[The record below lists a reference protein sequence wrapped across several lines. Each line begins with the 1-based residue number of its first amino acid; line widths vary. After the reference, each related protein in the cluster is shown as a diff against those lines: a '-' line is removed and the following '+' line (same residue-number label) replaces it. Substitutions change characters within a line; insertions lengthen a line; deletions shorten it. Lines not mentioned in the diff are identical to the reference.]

1 MDGLVED
8 ENLTNMTNVTT
19 FNCLAS
25 DALSSFNITD
35 PTHWMISDNLQG
47 AAPVLAAIYAIFFTL
62 AFIWNLFIVIT
73 YLVKYKLL
81 KEPGNL
87 FLFNLALADLLVA
100 VTVMIFSFVAQAG
113 SEFVFGYTDVVRCNV
128 CDFAGFCTMFFIF
141 MSFHL
146 LAALSIDRFI
156 QLTYPLRYKRLMSL
170 WRAVIVIIIS
180 WVVSFIV
187 AILPFLGFG
196 QYEFNRQFGSCIP
209 RFTGPNLKSGANNF
223 FYVAFAVVEALI
235 PIIIIGITNVFT
247 YRLVSKFLKKNLKRK
262 KTFRNAEELK
272 TNSEE
277 DKKHKQ
283 QQNQLV
289 KVFGAL
295 CISNCVSWTPV
306 IAVVVS
312 IGVVGAIASLRMVAS
327 RVPDGVYVFGWFC
340 YLTNPVVH
348 PIIESFFVK
357 DLRYQ
362 VTRAK
367 KSIRRASTAI
377 IKSTT
382 KLRFRDTDLD
392 RANQAIDSGATKTSK
407 RTIRFFNTD
416 KAKAKREAATD
427 TTTMSTEHVVVD
439 EMTSQQS
446 TTPSPVPKREI
457 KKMGKVGRSVT
468 FTDNTSVSPDREGG
482 VQLKSVLKRFSE
494 PAVMRL
500 EEVGEIIREENDEF
514 EENESN
520 LPVEITLPPATSNGL
535 NNGIHIREEN
545 DEFEENELNS
555 PVEITLPPTTSNGL
569 NNGIHI
575 RDETT
580 EIEQEDVHVNI
591 DDAEQAV
598 TGDTHIDIDGND
610 DDELASSNHSNRA
623 ETQV

>member
-1 MDGLVED
+1 MNGSGLMED
-8 ENLTNMTNVTT
+8 EMTNMTNVT

-25 DALSSFNITD
+25 DTLSSFNITNR
-35 PTHWMISDNLQG
+35 THWEITEELQG
-47 AAPVLAAIYAIFFTL
+47 AAPVLATIYAIFFAL
-62 AFIWNLFIVIT
+62 AFFWNLFIVIT
-73 YLVKYKLL
+73 YLAKYKLL

-100 VTVMIFSFVAQAG
+100 VTVMIFSSVAQAG
-113 SEFVFGYTDVVRCNV
+113 GEFIFGYTDIVRCNV
-128 CDFAGFCTMFFIF
+128 CDLAGFCTMFFVF

-170 WRAVIVIIIS
+170 WRAVIVISIS
-180 WVVSFIV
+180 WIVSFIIG
-187 AILPFLGFG
+187 ILPFLGFG

-209 RFTGPNLKSGANNF
+209 RFTGTNLKSSVNNF
-223 FYVAFAVVEALI
+223 FYVIFAALEALI

-262 KTFRNAEELK
+262 KTFRNDAELK
-272 TNSEE
+272 TNSAE

-295 CISNCVSWTPV
+295 CIANCVSWTPV
-306 IAVVVS
+306 IAVIFS
-312 IGVVGAIASLRMVAS
+312 IGVVGLTVAS
-327 RVPDGVYVFGWFC
+327 SIPDGVYVFGWFC

-416 KAKAKREAATD
+416 KAKAKREAALD
-427 TTTMSTEHVVVD
+427 TTTMNTEDVLVD

-446 TTPSPVPKREI
+446 TTPSPVLKREI
-457 KKMGKVGRSVT
+457 KKMEKVGRSVT

-500 EEVGEIIREENDEF
+500 EEVGEIIREENDKF
-514 EENESN
+514 EENQSN

-569 NNGIHI
+569 NNGNGIHI

-610 DDELASSNHSNRA
+610 DDELASSNHSNKA